1 MAGRVRERER
11 AMAAKASD
19 ARRTEVRDFTLK
31 RVLNAPRELVF
42 RAFVEPDRM
51 RHWWVPRGFTM
62 LSCKLDLREGGAWRM
77 TIRADDSG
85 TVQTEVGVYREIR
98 APERLAFTH
107 AWVRADGSLTQ
118 TTLVTATFSGKTEV
132 SFRQENFATVA
143 ACLSHENGWGVSLDQ
158 LAGYMGTT

>member
-1 MAGRVRERER
+1 
-11 AMAAKASD
+11 MAAKASD

-31 RVLNAPRELVF
+31 RVLGAPRELVF

-77 TIRADDSG
+77 TIRADDTG

-98 APERLAFTH
+98 EPERLAFTH

-118 TTLVTATFSGKTEV
+118 TTLVTVRFTEREQGKRTEV
-132 SFRQENFATVA
+132 SFRQEDFATA
-143 ACLSHENGWGVSLDQ
+143 AFCQSHEEGWGISLDQ
-158 LAGYMGTT
+158 LAGYMRVS